1 MAYAL
6 FCGKEIK
13 AVELPNSLI
22 MTANNVTRNGKRYF
36 TYDEAKSFESEVMPY
51 GWRLP
56 TMSEMM
62 SISRRRDGSPLESN
76 KEGYIRKGESA
87 PHNVGIAYYWLSD
100 AEAPAEARA
109 LIDRGDSVDIV
120 QTDKESRL
128 TIRLVKTANPRP

>member
-6 FCGKEIK
+6 FSGKKIK
-13 AVELPNSLI
+13 AVELPNGLI
-22 MTANNVTRNGKRYF
+22 MTANNVTRNGERYF

-76 KEGYIRKGESA
+76 KEGYIREGESA
-87 PHNVGIAYYWLSD
+87 PHNIGIAYYWLSD
-100 AEAPAEARA
+100 SETPTEACA
-109 LIDRGDSVDIV
+109 LIDRGDSVDV
-120 QTDKESRL
+120 VRAGKGSKL
-128 TIRLVKTANPRP
+128 TIRLVENS

>member
-6 FCGKEIK
+6 FYGKRIK
-13 AVELPNSLI
+13 AVELPNGLI
-22 MTANNVTRNGKRYF
+22 MTANNVTRDGKRYF

-62 SISRRRDGSPLESN
+62 GICCRSRSGRSPLESN
-76 KEGYIRKGESA
+76 KEGYIREGESA
-87 PHNVGIAYYWLSD
+87 PRNAGIAYYWLSD
-100 AEAPAEARA
+100 AETPTEARA

-120 QTDKESRL
+120 QTDKESRM
-128 TIRLVKTANPRP
+128 TIRLVKIS